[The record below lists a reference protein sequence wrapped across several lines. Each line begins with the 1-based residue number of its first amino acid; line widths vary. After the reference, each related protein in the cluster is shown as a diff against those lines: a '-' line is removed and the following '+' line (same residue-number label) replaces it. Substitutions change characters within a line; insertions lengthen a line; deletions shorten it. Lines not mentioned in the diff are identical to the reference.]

1 MGAWQIQNVIVQR
14 CIYPRSA
21 HDHQCW
27 RLAGNLI
34 YGAVWLQNWPSFQ
47 HSSQVSPWS
56 LLVQSPLIHQSLGTS
71 KHCKYILDLAFNNV
85 KPKDWYFVL
94 DEVQFRTGLGLGL
107 AQLDVK
113 LTQLWHSHMAHVI
126 FWTFVYGTDFRMGLG
141 LGGLDL
147 GLELENLFGDSLHKT
162 GSTNLKASLVSFYS
176 WLGNISAK
184 STCKHVNC
192 GLWTLKTNTKET
204 FDVIIKVSKYDSVNM
219 KCLYVCLFLLNKRPD
234 HWLSLFVSRWKATF
248 SIYKRVDLP

>member
-113 LTQLWHSHMAHVI
+113 LTQFVAQPYGPCDFSVI
-126 FWTFVYGTDFRMGLG
+126 PSPNWTFVFGTDFQMGLG
-141 LGGLDL
+141 LGRLDL
-147 GLELENLFGDSLHKT
+147 ALELENLLGDSLHKT

-204 FDVIIKVSKYDSVNM
+204 FDVIIKVNMIQSTWNACICMSVSSK
-219 KCLYVCLFLLNKRPD
+219 
-234 HWLSLFVSRWKATF
+234 
-248 SIYKRVDLP
+248 